1 MTESRRRSSAA
12 DAVDQLIEMVRSQ
25 GPSYQTWYLM
35 LLDIR
40 DVLAS
45 SASDEDALREAG
57 EMFAVFYHGARN
69 FSDFYIEEADKAVQ
83 ARKNAELIDAVRTLK
98 EATRP

>member
-1 MTESRRRSSAA
+1 MTGSGRRSAAA
-12 DAVDQLIEMVRSQ
+12 DAVSQLAEMVRSQ

-45 SASDEDALREAG
+45 SASDEEALRDAG
-57 EMFAVFYHGARN
+57 EMFAVLYRGPRN
-69 FSDFYIEEADKAVQ
+69 FSDFYIADEDKTIQ
-83 ARKNAELIDAVRTLK
+83 ARKNVELGDAVQALK
-98 EATRP
+98 EATRS